1 MVEDDRTG
9 VKPMYRNREWNTEK
23 RQAAKSKKKSNWW
36 NTVKSK
42 IQYKTVLFVT
52 PTPGGQLMKELQKR
66 EEELNKN
73 YQDRIK
79 IVEKGGLKIKNILC
93 AKNPFK
99 KSRCEQKTC
108 PLCSKSEFVDV
119 SPEDV
124 KVTCN
129 TNNVGYRWS
138 CMTCKEN
145 DKDMFIS
152 S

>member
-1 MVEDDRTG
+1 MSGLQDQVLFWCFLTFLKLVEEDRTG
-9 VKPMYRNREWNTEK
+9 VKPMYRNRVLNAEE
-23 RQAAKSKKKSNWW
+23 RQAVKSKKKSNWW

-99 KSRCEQKTC
+99 KSRCEQKT
-108 PLCSKSEFVDV
+108 
-119 SPEDV
+119 
-124 KVTCN
+124 
-129 TNNVGYRWS
+129 
-138 CMTCKEN
+138 
-145 DKDMFIS
+145 
-152 S
+152 